1 MIPTI
6 SYQGMTANR
15 HEDKAHMLMGIS
27 SPPPTPYDGGEDQ
40 EAAPGMARLTVDEN
54 LVEQAFRGTSS
65 KKSPGPDGIGPL
77 AIRCVYDWE
86 PERVVALAR
95 ARIRL
100 VTHPDR
106 WKTGRGGFHPRA
118 WRGRLR
124 AGQVLPMRL
133 PP

>member
-1 MIPTI
+1 M
-6 SYQGMTANR
+6 
-15 HEDKAHMLMGIS
+15 
-27 SPPPTPYDGGEDQ
+27 PYDGGENQ

-77 AIRCVYDWE
+77 AIRCIYDWE
-86 PERVVALAR
+86 PERVVALAK

-106 WKTGRGGFHPRA
+106 WKTGWGGFHP
-118 WRGRLR
+118 
-124 AGQVLPMRL
+124 QT
-133 PP
+133 